1 MVEDGDI
8 GEIEAYNYFYLNGS
22 WAVNDTLEI
31 FGGVDNLFDKDPPRY
46 ASGFQY
52 QTDPSTYDVIG
63 RYFYIGAR
71 ARF

>member
-1 MVEDGDI
+1 MTDGLRVRRSRDRRPVRR
-8 GEIEAYNYFYLNGS
+8 S
-22 WAVNDTLEI
+22 
-31 FGGVDNLFDKDPPRY
+31 FDKDPPRY